1 MSKQKHQ
8 EFAVIGLGRFG
19 FNLAV
24 ALEEHGHTVMAIDV
38 DPQLVQ
44 SIVDQVTHA
53 ATLDC
58 SNEEALRDIDIGTFD
73 TVIVAIGND
82 FEANLLTTVN
92 LKNLG
97 VRRIICKA
105 QTGRQC
111 DILLRLGADKVIQ
124 PEQNSAR
131 RLAEELSTPA
141 MIDHFNLGQDYSIA
155 EIMLPESLA
164 WQSLAQIDL
173 RNAHRVTVLLIKR
186 GDEVHI
192 SPRADTILQK
202 EDILVLFGKNQYVN
216 QFSNL
221 S

>member
-24 ALEEHGHTVMAIDV
+24 ALEDHGHTVMAVDI

-44 SIVDQVTHA
+44 SIVDEVTHA
-53 ATLDC
+53 AALDGT
-58 SNEEALRDIDIGTFD
+58 NEEALRDIDIGTFE
-73 TVIVAIGND
+73 TAIVAIGND

-105 QTGRQC
+105 QTRRQC

-155 EIMLPESLA
+155 EVLLPESLA

-173 RNAHRVTVLLIKR
+173 RNTHRVTILLIKR

>member
-1 MSKQKHQ
+1 MSRQKDH
-8 EFAVIGLGRFG
+8 EYAIIGLGQFG
-19 FNLAV
+19 YHLAL
-24 ALEEHGHTVMAIDV
+24 ALEENDHTVMAIDI

-44 SIVDQVTHA
+44 AIVDQVTHA

-58 SNEEALRDIDIGTFD
+58 SNEDALRDIDIGSFD
-73 TVIVAIGND
+73 TVVVAIGND

-105 QTGRQC
+105 QTSRQC

-124 PEQNSAR
+124 PEQSSAR

-141 MIDHFNLGQDYSIA
+141 MIDHFNLGQGYSIA
-155 EIMLPESLA
+155 EVVLPDSLA

-173 RNAHRVTVLLIKR
+173 RNTYQITVLLVKR

-202 EDILVLFGKNQYVN
+202 DDILVLFGKNEHVN
-216 QFSNL
+216 QFGNL

>member
-8 EFAVIGLGRFG
+8 EYAIIGLGRFG
-19 FNLAV
+19 YSLAV
-24 ALEEHGHTVMAIDV
+24 ALEEHDHTVMAIDI

-44 SIVDQVTHA
+44 AIVDEVTHA

-58 SNEEALRDIDIGTFD
+58 TNEAALRAIDIGSFD

-105 QTGRQC
+105 QTRRQC

-124 PEQNSAR
+124 PEQSSAR

-141 MIDHFNLGQDYSIA
+141 MIEHFNLGQDYSIA
-155 EIMLPESLA
+155 EIVLPDCLA
-164 WQSLAQIDL
+164 WQSLAQIDM
-173 RNAHRVTVLLIKR
+173 RNTHRVTILLIKR
-186 GDEVHI
+186 GEEVHI

-202 EDILVLFGKNQYVN
+202 EDILVLFGKNQYVDA
-216 QFSNL
+216 FSNL
-221 S
+221 P

>member
-8 EFAVIGLGRFG
+8 EYAIIGLGRFG
-19 FNLAV
+19 FNLAI
-24 ALEEHGHTVMAIDV
+24 ALEEHGHTVMAVDI

-44 SIVDQVTHA
+44 SIVDQVSHA
-53 ATLDC
+53 ATLD
-58 SNEEALRDIDIGTFD
+58 STNEEALRAIDIGAFD
-73 TVIVAIGND
+73 TVVVAIGQD

-97 VRRIICKA
+97 VRRIICKT
-105 QTGRQC
+105 QTSRQC

-155 EIMLPESLA
+155 EVMLPDSLA
-164 WQSLAQIDL
+164 WQSLAQINL
-173 RNAHRVTVLLIKR
+173 RNTYRVTVLLIKR

-202 EDILVLFGKNQYVN
+202 EDILVLFGKNQYIN
-216 QFSNL
+216 QFSTL

>member
-19 FNLAV
+19 YNLAV
-24 ALEEHGHTVMAIDV
+24 ALEEHGHTVMAVDIDS
-38 DPQLVQ
+38 QLVQ

-53 ATLDC
+53 AALDC
-58 SNEEALRDIDIGTFD
+58 SNEEALRDIDISTFD

-105 QTGRQC
+105 QTSRQC

-141 MIDHFNLGQDYSIA
+141 MIEHFNLGQDYSIA
-155 EIMLPESLA
+155 EVVLPESLA

-173 RNAHRVTVLLIKR
+173 RNTHRVTVLLIKR

-202 EDILVLFGKNQYVN
+202 EDILVLFGTNQCVS

>member
-1 MSKQKHQ
+1 MSKQRHQ

>member
-1 MSKQKHQ
+1 MRKQKHQ
-8 EFAVIGLGRFG
+8 EYAVNGLGRFG

-105 QTGRQC
+105 QTSRQC
-111 DILLRLGADKVIQ
+111 DILLRLGADRVIQ
-124 PEQNSAR
+124 PEHSSAR
-131 RLAEELSTPA
+131 HLAEELSAPA
-141 MIDHFNLGQDYSIA
+141 MIDHFNLGQDYSVA
-155 EIMLPESLA
+155 EIVLPESLA
-164 WQSLAQIDL
+164 WQSLAQIDM
-173 RNAHRVTVLLIKR
+173 RNTYRVTILLIKR

-202 EDILVLFGKNQYVN
+202 EDILVLFGKNQFVN

-221 S
+221 T

>member
-1 MSKQKHQ
+1 MSKQKHH
-8 EFAVIGLGRFG
+8 EYAVIGLGRFG

-24 ALEEHGHTVMAIDV
+24 ALEEHGHTVMAIDI

-44 SIVDQVTHA
+44 AIVDRVTYA
-53 ATLDC
+53 AALDG
-58 SNEEALRDIDIGTFD
+58 SNEEALRDIDISTFD
-73 TVIVAIGND
+73 TAIVAIGND

-105 QTGRQC
+105 QTIRQC
-111 DILLRLGADKVIQ
+111 DILLRLGADKVVQ

-131 RLAEELSTPA
+131 HLAEELSAPA

-155 EIMLPESLA
+155 EIVLPESLA

-173 RNAHRVTVLLIKR
+173 RNTYRVTVLLIKR

-202 EDILVLFGKNQYVN
+202 EDILVLFGKNQFVTK
-216 QFSNL
+216 FSNL